1 MSQFWFDPFVV
12 SSTGKLS
19 PTACLQQA
27 ALITCLYWNDLP
39 SAKDVISNCGGG
51 QVLVWNFEG
60 DIRHPG
66 FCLFRNGS
74 NFYAIIAGTTN
85 LAQMTANV
93 NGIAGVPYNLAGT
106 VFVHT
111 YFKFAAGNIST
122 QIKSFMPTDPSGIK
136 LSLSGHSMGGSI
148 AFLIANEMAAFL
160 DEDNVEVMTFGEP
173 RSLTTRAE
181 TAAPHHYRLVMEND
195 LVANLPQRN
204 AQAWIRASPVAFLGF
219 SRRFSWAHYGDRYNL
234 TPAGS
239 LTLTPDPVP
248 DPLSELSEINSDT
261 INAHLIQTY
270 TNALI
275 REQAASGRGGTNTAI
290 AAIARS
296 VLASAPQ
303 YDFHYDLKQSTYIDF
318 PTADLAYYAGLV
330 GVVTSA
336 TADTVQTIV
345 LTLTNGGKRT
355 QTNTGG
361 DRQTQAENQTSSSG
375 GIMASQ
381 IQVLLFFETSGT
393 PDAATPGI
401 APKQSSWTEVHFLVN
416 EMALTDALKAGVAL
430 AKKRNEL
437 LGEGVSIEKVRV
449 SSAIVAGDSAV
460 QLMSPMSTNKDF
472 LSGDDHADFSAIGP
486 NVRYEAT
493 DFSRRVA
500 MLSGSPDK
508 YQLMR
513 QGTITD
519 ANWLKAFK
527 TFVTFLTDGTWGYRG
542 KIRGDANPT
551 KKITAVANVAGPP
564 LSITLQIPAHGL
576 AQNDAVDITKFK
588 GTGTNPNGVNQHVNV
603 VDANTISLLGYVG
616 NFTPERLGEMR
627 KVVYGVSAYRSI
639 QLEGFTKRKRARPF
653 A

>member
-1 MSQFWFDPFVV
+1 
-12 SSTGKLS
+12 
-19 PTACLQQA
+19 
-27 ALITCLYWNDLP
+27 
-39 SAKDVISNCGGG
+39 
-51 QVLVWNFEG
+51 
-60 DIRHPG
+60 
-66 FCLFRNGS
+66 
-74 NFYAIIAGTTN
+74 
-85 LAQMTANV
+85 
-93 NGIAGVPYNLAGT
+93 
-106 VFVHT
+106 
-111 YFKFAAGNIST
+111 
-122 QIKSFMPTDPSGIK
+122 
-136 LSLSGHSMGGSI
+136 
-148 AFLIANEMAAFL
+148 
-160 DEDNVEVMTFGEP
+160 
-173 RSLTTRAE
+173 
-181 TAAPHHYRLVMEND
+181 
-195 LVANLPQRN
+195 
-204 AQAWIRASPVAFLGF
+204 
-219 SRRFSWAHYGDRYNL
+219 
-234 TPAGS
+234 
-239 LTLTPDPVP
+239 
-248 DPLSELSEINSDT
+248 
-261 INAHLIQTY
+261 
-270 TNALI
+270 
-275 REQAASGRGGTNTAI
+275 
-290 AAIARS
+290 
-296 VLASAPQ
+296 
-303 YDFHYDLKQSTYIDF
+303 
-318 PTADLAYYAGLV
+318 
-330 GVVTSA
+330 
-336 TADTVQTIV
+336 
-345 LTLTNGGKRT
+345 
-355 QTNTGG
+355 
-361 DRQTQAENQTSSSG
+361 
-375 GIMASQ
+375 MASQ